1 MRWEFEYWKKIFKL
15 KKTFQGNVWKIL
27 IPKKI
32 AYGENAAKEFEYP
45 ENALIIT
52 TTESKIYE
60 KWIDYMGIKNYHIYD
75 KVTPDPA
82 IETIE
87 TIKKEFDGKD
97 VSCYIG
103 LGGGSSLD
111 VCKYLSKMTGVPKI
125 LIPTTFGTGAEMTTY
140 AVISFDHKKKLLQDE
155 AFLADA
161 AVIDPYFLPGTP
173 FNIMR
178 NSACDAAA
186 QASEGYDSKLG
197 NPLTKLFCKE
207 AFDIL
212 EDAIINDK
220 PELLPYGAML
230 SGMGFGNSSTT
241 LGHALSYVFSNE
253 GVPHGYSLS
262 SCTTVAHKFNNST
275 YYERFK
281 KICQKLKFEP
291 LKLKQPLDAAA
302 DVIMPDRGH
311 LDNNPKEVTK
321 QDIMKC
327 LDEIINSNPLE

>member
-1 MRWEFEYWKKIFKL
+1 MWK
-15 KKTFQGNVWKIL
+15 VL

-32 AYGENAAKEFEYP
+32 VFGENAARDFEYP
-45 ENALIIT
+45 EKSLVIT
-52 TTESKIYE
+52 TTTPDIYN
-60 KWIDYMGIKNYHIYD
+60 KWLNYMGIKNYEIYD

-82 IETIE
+82 IEAVE
-87 TIKKEFDGKD
+87 AIKKEYDGKD
-97 VSCYIG
+97 ISAYIG
-103 LGGGSSLD
+103 LGGGSSMD
-111 VCKYLSKMTGVPKI
+111 VCKYLSKLTNIPKI

-155 AFLADA
+155 RFLADA
-161 AVIDPYFLPGTP
+161 AIVDPYFLPGTP
-173 FNIMR
+173 YNIMR

-186 QASEGYDSKLG
+186 QASEGFDSKLG

-207 AFDIL
+207 AFDII

-220 PELLPYGAML
+220 PNLLPYGAML
-230 SGMGFGNSSTT
+230 SGIGFGNSSTT

-253 GVPHGYSLS
+253 GVPHGYALS
-262 SCTTVAHKFNNST
+262 SCTTVAHRFNNSI

-291 LKLKQPLDAAA
+291 LILKQPPDQAA

-311 LDNNPKEVTK
+311 LDNNPITITKENIIYCLEKITK
-321 QDIMKC
+321 
-327 LDEIINSNPLE
+327 ENPLS

>member
-1 MRWEFEYWKKIFKL
+1 MWK
-15 KKTFQGNVWKIL
+15 VL

-32 AYGENAAKEFEYP
+32 VFGENAARAFEYP
-45 ENALIIT
+45 EKSLVIT
-52 TTESKIYE
+52 TTTPDIYN
-60 KWIDYMGIKNYHIYD
+60 KWLNYMGIKNYDVYD

-82 IETIE
+82 IETVE
-87 TIKKEFDGKD
+87 AIKKEYDGRNI
-97 VSCYIG
+97 SAYIG
-103 LGGGSSLD
+103 LGGGSSMD
-111 VCKYLSKMTGVPKI
+111 VCKYLSKLTNIPKI

-155 AFLADA
+155 RFLADA
-161 AVIDPYFLPGTP
+161 AIVDPYFLPGTP
-173 FNIMR
+173 YNIMR

-186 QASEGYDSKLG
+186 QASEGYDSRLG

-212 EDAIINDK
+212 EEAIINDK
-220 PELLPYGAML
+220 PDLLPYGAML
-230 SGMGFGNSSTT
+230 SGIGFGNSSTT

-253 GVPHGYSLS
+253 GVPHGYALS
-262 SCTTVAHKFNNST
+262 SCTTVAHRFNSSM

-291 LKLKQPLDAAA
+291 LVLRQPPDQAA

-311 LDNNPKEVTK
+311 LDNNPIAISRENIIYCLEKITKE
-321 QDIMKC
+321 
-327 LDEIINSNPLE
+327 NPLS

>member
-1 MRWEFEYWKKIFKL
+1 M
-15 KKTFQGNVWKIL
+15 
-27 IPKKI
+27 PKKI
-32 AYGENAAKEFEYP
+32 VFGENAAKEFDYP
-45 ENALIIT
+45 KNSLIIT
-52 TTESKIYE
+52 TTTPEVYN
-60 KWIDYMGIKNYHIYD
+60 KWIEHMGITNYEIYD
-75 KVTPDPA
+75 KATPDPA
-82 IETIE
+82 IETVEQIQ
-87 TIKKEFDGKD
+87 KEFEGKNI
-97 VSCYIG
+97 STYIG

-111 VCKYLSKMTGVPKI
+111 ICKYLSKITGIPKI

-140 AVISFDHKKKLLQDE
+140 AVISFEHKKKLLQDE

-161 AVIDPYFLPGTP
+161 AIVDPYFLPGTP

-186 QASEGYDSKLG
+186 QASEGYDSKIG
-197 NPLTKLFCKE
+197 NPFTRFFCKE

-220 PELLPYGAML
+220 HDLLPYGAML
-230 SGMGFGNSSTT
+230 SGIGFGNSSTT

-262 SCTTVAHKFNNST
+262 SCTTVAHKFNESIF
-275 YYERFK
+275 YERFK
-281 KICQKLKFEP
+281 RICQKLKFEP
-291 LKLKQPLDAAA
+291 LKLKQPLDEAA

-321 QDIMKC
+321 EDIIKC
-327 LDEIINSNPLE
+327 LDEIVNGNPLA

>member
-1 MRWEFEYWKKIFKL
+1 
-15 KKTFQGNVWKIL
+15 VWKIL

-32 AYGENAAKEFEYP
+32 AYGKNAAKEYEYP
-45 ENALIIT
+45 DKSLIIT

-60 KWIDYMGIKNYHIYD
+60 KWIDYMGIKNYEIYD

-87 TIKKEFDGKD
+87 KIKNEYEGKEI
-97 VSCYIG
+97 SHYIG
-103 LGGGSSLD
+103 LGGGSSMD
-111 VCKYLSKMTGVPKI
+111 VCKYLSKITGIPKI

-161 AVIDPYFLPGTP
+161 AIIDPHFLPNTP
-173 FNIMR
+173 FNILR

-186 QASEGYDSKLG
+186 QASEGYDSKLA

-220 PELLPYGAML
+220 HELLPYGAML
-230 SGMGFGNSSTT
+230 SGIGFGNSSTT

-262 SCTTVAHKFNNST
+262 SCTTVAHKFNKSQ

-281 KICQKLKFEP
+281 KICQKLKFEQ
-291 LKLKQPLDAAA
+291 LSLKQPLDQAA

-311 LDNNPKEVTK
+311 LDYNPIEVTK
-321 QDIMKC
+321 QDIIKC
-327 LDEIINSNPLE
+327 LDEIVNNNPLK

>member
-1 MRWEFEYWKKIFKL
+1 MWKVL
-15 KKTFQGNVWKIL
+15 M
-27 IPKKI
+27 PKKI
-32 AYGENAAKEFEYP
+32 VFGENAAKEFDYP
-45 ENALIIT
+45 KNSLIIT
-52 TTESKIYE
+52 TTTPEVYN
-60 KWIDYMGIKNYHIYD
+60 KWIEYMGITNYEIYD
-75 KVTPDPA
+75 KATPDPA
-82 IETIE
+82 IETVEQIQ
-87 TIKKEFDGKD
+87 KEFEGKNI
-97 VSCYIG
+97 STYIG

-111 VCKYLSKMTGVPKI
+111 ICKYLSKITGIPKI

-140 AVISFDHKKKLLQDE
+140 AVISFEHKKKLLQDE

-161 AVIDPYFLPGTP
+161 AIVDPYFLPGTP

-186 QASEGYDSKLG
+186 QASEGYDSKIG
-197 NPLTKLFCKE
+197 NPFTRFFCKE

-220 PELLPYGAML
+220 HELLPYGAML
-230 SGMGFGNSSTT
+230 SGIGFGNSSTT

-262 SCTTVAHKFNNST
+262 SCTTVAHKFNESIF
-275 YYERFK
+275 YERFK
-281 KICQKLKFEP
+281 RICQKLKFEP
-291 LKLKQPLDAAA
+291 LKLKQPLDEAA

-321 QDIMKC
+321 EDIIKC
-327 LDEIINSNPLE
+327 LDEIVNGNPLA

>member
-1 MRWEFEYWKKIFKL
+1 MM
-15 KKTFQGNVWKIL
+15 
-27 IPKKI
+27 PKKI
-32 AYGENAAKEFEYP
+32 VFGENAAKEFDYP
-45 ENALIIT
+45 KNSLIIT
-52 TTESKIYE
+52 TTTPEVYN
-60 KWIDYMGIKNYHIYD
+60 KWIEYMGITNYEIYD
-75 KVTPDPA
+75 KATPDPA
-82 IETIE
+82 IETVEQIQ
-87 TIKKEFDGKD
+87 KEFEGKD
-97 VSCYIG
+97 ISTYIG

-111 VCKYLSKMTGVPKI
+111 ICKYLSKITGTPKI

-140 AVISFDHKKKLLQDE
+140 AVISFEHKKKLLQDE

-161 AVIDPYFLPGTP
+161 AIVDPYFLPGTP

-186 QASEGYDSKLG
+186 QASEGYDSKIG
-197 NPLTKLFCKE
+197 NPFTRFFCKE

-220 PELLPYGAML
+220 HELLPYGAML
-230 SGMGFGNSSTT
+230 SGIGFGNSSTT

-262 SCTTVAHKFNNST
+262 SCTTVAHKFNESIF
-275 YYERFK
+275 YERFK
-281 KICQKLKFEP
+281 RICQKLKFEP
-291 LKLKQPLDAAA
+291 LKLKQPLDEAA

-321 QDIMKC
+321 EDIIKC
-327 LDEIINSNPLE
+327 LDEIVNGNPLA

>member
-1 MRWEFEYWKKIFKL
+1 MW
-15 KKTFQGNVWKIL
+15 NIL

-32 AYGENAAKEFEYP
+32 VYGENAAKEFEYP
-45 ENALIIT
+45 RKSLIIT

-60 KWIDYMGIKNYHIYD
+60 KWIEYMGIKNYEIYD

-82 IETIE
+82 IETVE
-87 TIKKEFDGKD
+87 KIKNEYEGKD
-97 VSCYIG
+97 ISHYIG

-111 VCKYLSKMTGVPKI
+111 VCKYLSKITGIPKI

-140 AVISFDHKKKLLQDE
+140 AVISFEHKKKLLHDE

-161 AVIDPYFLPGTP
+161 AIIDPYFLPNTP
-173 FNIMR
+173 FNILR

-186 QASEGYDSKLG
+186 QASEGYDSKLA
-197 NPLTKLFCKE
+197 NPFTKLFCKE

-220 PELLPYGAML
+220 HELLPYGAML
-230 SGMGFGNSSTT
+230 SGIGFGNSSTT

-262 SCTTVAHKFNNST
+262 SCTTVAHKFNKSR

-291 LKLKQPLDAAA
+291 LSLKQPLDQAA

-311 LDNNPKEVTK
+311 LDNNPIEVTK
-321 QDIMKC
+321 QDVIKC
-327 LDEIINSNPLE
+327 LDEIVNSNPLK

>member
-1 MRWEFEYWKKIFKL
+1 M
-15 KKTFQGNVWKIL
+15 WKIL

-45 ENALIIT
+45 KNSLIIT
-52 TTESKIYE
+52 TTEPKIYE
-60 KWIDYMGIKNYHIYD
+60 KWIDYMGIKNYDIYD

-87 TIKKEFDGKD
+87 QIKKEYEGKEI
-97 VSCYIG
+97 SHYIG
-103 LGGGSSLD
+103 LGGGSSMD
-111 VCKYLSKMTGVPKI
+111 VCKYLSKITGIPKI

-161 AVIDPYFLPGTP
+161 AIIDPYFLPNTP
-173 FNIMR
+173 FNILR

-186 QASEGYDSKLG
+186 QASEGYDSKLA

-212 EDAIINDK
+212 EDAIMNDK
-220 PELLPYGAML
+220 HELLPYGAML
-230 SGMGFGNSSTT
+230 SGIGFGNSSTT

-253 GVPHGYSLS
+253 GVPHGYGLS
-262 SCTTVAHKFNNST
+262 SCTTIAHKFNKSQ

-281 KICQKLKFEP
+281 KICQKLQFEP
-291 LKLKQPLDAAA
+291 LSLKQPLDQAA

-311 LDNNPKEVTK
+311 LDYNPIPVTK
-321 QDIMKC
+321 QDIIKC
-327 LDEIINSNPLE
+327 LDDIINNNPLK

>member
-1 MRWEFEYWKKIFKL
+1 MW
-15 KKTFQGNVWKIL
+15 NIL

-32 AYGENAAKEFEYP
+32 VYGENAAKEFEYP
-45 ENALIIT
+45 RKSLIIT

-60 KWIDYMGIKNYHIYD
+60 KWIEYMGIKNYEIYD

-82 IETIE
+82 IETVE
-87 TIKKEFDGKD
+87 KIKNEYNGKD
-97 VSCYIG
+97 ISHYIG

-111 VCKYLSKMTGVPKI
+111 VCKYLSKITGIPKI

-140 AVISFDHKKKLLQDE
+140 AVISFEHKKKLLHDE
-155 AFLADA
+155 AFLADVA
-161 AVIDPYFLPGTP
+161 IIDPYFLPNTP
-173 FNIMR
+173 FNILR

-186 QASEGYDSKLG
+186 QASEGYDSKLA
-197 NPLTKLFCKE
+197 NPFTKLFCKE
-207 AFDIL
+207 AFEIL

-220 PELLPYGAML
+220 HELLPYGAML
-230 SGMGFGNSSTT
+230 SGIGFGNSSTT

-262 SCTTVAHKFNNST
+262 SCTTVAHKFNKSP

-291 LKLKQPLDAAA
+291 LSLKQPLDQAA

-311 LDNNPKEVTK
+311 LDNNPIEVTK
-321 QDIMKC
+321 QDVIKC
-327 LDEIINSNPLE
+327 LDEIVNSNPLK